1 MKESKIKLFLRKV
14 VREMGLWT
22 FRNLRV
28 FHEIRRL
35 SIDKKNP
42 VLIRFCDCDQC
53 RARKIRRQFSMTQE
67 EGFDVLAVSS
77 KHKMI
82 SIFFLMPISR
92 FDLKEYLDD
101 DKEVGIFCFA
111 KCKIVL
117 QIIIII

>member
-1 MKESKIKLFLRKV
+1 MKESKLKLFLRKV

-82 SIFFLMPISR
+82 GYMFLLMDMQI
-92 FDLKEYLDD
+92 
-101 DKEVGIFCFA
+101 DKCI
-111 KCKIVL
+111 
-117 QIIIII
+117 QIIQR